1 MKDLSTTYCNPLPI
15 PEIPIGRGAYD
26 ADYYGPW
33 WREFGDPSVIRFRG
47 KYYLFPSCAMVWES
61 DDLLHWRKC
70 SININDLGWAPSVTE
85 KNGRLYLTASWEGSQ
100 IWTATDPLGH
110 WECLGEIIDDTG
122 KHLSWADPCLF
133 TDVDGTMYAYYSLG
147 ANRGIWGVP
156 LKDDDPTHFATA
168 PTHFFEFHPE
178 HSWEC
183 FGEFKQNPYISHLE
197 GASMTRFRGKYYLQ
211 YSSGG
216 AEWKSYPVG
225 CYVSDHPL
233 GPFRLQKKNPILI
246 HRGGMING
254 CAHNCT
260 VEDEQGNLW
269 CFYSIMVRRYRGIE
283 RRIGMDIVRFDENGE
298 MYVDG
303 PTETP
308 VHADGSLAD
317 CLPLTVGQPVTASSY
332 LPDHEPDLAVDNYI
346 RTFYQAAPGDSRP
359 SLTVDLLGAFHV
371 GAVRIIFNEKI
382 TPGNPLPADF
392 RFLVEGSMY
401 GKQFFPLIDC
411 REKEFSGPIRYE
423 TFPIRETAFM
433 RLTITGYPPGNPPGV
448 IDFCAFGKASR
459 PGYRPLTA

>member
-1 MKDLSTTYCNPLPI
+1 
-15 PEIPIGRGAYD
+15 
-26 ADYYGPW
+26 
-33 WREFGDPSVIRFRG
+33 
-47 KYYLFPSCAMVWES
+47 
-61 DDLLHWRKC
+61 
-70 SININDLGWAPSVTE
+70 
-85 KNGRLYLTASWEGSQ
+85 
-100 IWTATDPLGH
+100 
-110 WECLGEIIDDTG
+110 
-122 KHLSWADPCLF
+122 
-133 TDVDGTMYAYYSLG
+133 
-147 ANRGIWGVP
+147 
-156 LKDDDPTHFATA
+156 
-168 PTHFFEFHPE
+168 
-178 HSWEC
+178 
-183 FGEFKQNPYISHLE
+183 
-197 GASMTRFRGKYYLQ
+197 
-211 YSSGG
+211 
-216 AEWKSYPVG
+216 
-225 CYVSDHPL
+225 
-233 GPFRLQKKNPILI
+233 
-246 HRGGMING
+246 
-254 CAHNCT
+254 
-260 VEDEQGNLW
+260 
-269 CFYSIMVRRYRGIE
+269 
-283 RRIGMDIVRFDENGE
+283 MDIVRFDENGE

-392 RFLVEGSMY
+392 RFLVEGSMD